1 MSISLSPKSFFVHAP
16 LLISAVLILSVEFKK
31 IITDNPSFPIL
42 SIGMIKDWIEKGA
55 NQAMQ
60 EYGRLVRA
68 DLEIYV
74 GFFITGLIFLG
85 QSNFVNVFLY
95 WQLMRMRY
103 MMNMQCQMAFQRL
116 DQKLVLYMHHPYCP
130 GMVPTAYHKVKGVLT
145 GLVDTQ
151 ATQNRVQ
158 ENGGGMMG
166 ALKSSCQIF

>member
-1 MSISLSPKSFFVHAP
+1 MFLDEFSNITYLMSISLSPKSFFVHAP

-116 DQKLVLYMHHPYCP
+116 D
-130 GMVPTAYHKVKGVLT
+130 
-145 GLVDTQ
+145 
-151 ATQNRVQ
+151 
-158 ENGGGMMG
+158 
-166 ALKSSCQIF
+166 